1 MALGVTPF
9 QALQVFALAVAVP
22 LSVLAVRGFGD
33 APFAHVLRPLPVAT
47 IAFLFAVSV
56 SLLPLA
62 EMVKGWTVALAMGV
76 GTLAVVWMTCQ
87 LFLLVSQR
95 RKL

>member
-9 QALQVFALAVAVP
+9 EALQVFALAVAVP

-47 IAFLFAVSV
+47 VAFLLAVSV
-56 SLLPLA
+56 SLLPLT
-62 EMVKGWTVALAMGV
+62 ETVQGWVVALAMGV
-76 GTLAVVWMTCQ
+76 GTLAVVWMTAQ

>member
-9 QALQVFALAVAVP
+9 EALQVFALTVAVP

-47 IAFLFAVSV
+47 VAFLIAVSV
-56 SLLPLA
+56 PLLPLA
-62 EMVKGWTVALAMGV
+62 ETAKGWIVALAMGV
-76 GTLAVVWMTCQ
+76 GTLAVVWMTAR

>member
-9 QALQVFALAVAVP
+9 EALQVFALAVAVP
-22 LSVLAVRGFGD
+22 LSVLAVRGFGK

-47 IAFLFAVSV
+47 VAFLLAVSV

-62 EMVKGWTVALAMGV
+62 ETVKGWTVAVAMGV
-76 GTLAVVWMTCQ
+76 GTLAVVWMTGQ